1 MILLPV
7 RFEDKAAF
15 SEYLYSGLLTVV
27 SVEIAARGH
36 TISHVNYVLPRS
48 SVAITKRQLFGGEH
62 VLT

>member
-15 SEYLYSGLLTVV
+15 SESLYSGLLTV
-27 SVEIAARGH
+27 EIVARGH
-36 TISHVNYVLPRS
+36 TISHDNYVLPRS